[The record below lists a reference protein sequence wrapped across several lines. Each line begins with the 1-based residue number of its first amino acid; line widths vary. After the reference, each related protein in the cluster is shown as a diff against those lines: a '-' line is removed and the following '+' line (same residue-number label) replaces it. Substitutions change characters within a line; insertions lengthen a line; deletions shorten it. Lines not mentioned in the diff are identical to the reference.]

1 MQKRSKHNK
10 KSTVLR
16 GFMAGAAVLVS
27 TLSIFTLLATSPVAA
42 QTPPPG
48 EEKKTNE
55 CPIVDGKIVADPKK
69 PCIAT
74 DLGAPTGDPEV
85 TSGCKSISCNKLI
98 TDYVNPAIKVLTA
111 LVGIVVAISIV
122 VAGIQYSSAS
132 GDPSKVSAAK
142 GRLTNAVLAL
152 LAYLFM
158 MGFLQWL
165 LPGGVL

>member
-1 MQKRSKHNK
+1 MFKRSKSNK
-10 KSTVLR
+10 KNIALR
-16 GFMAGAAVLVS
+16 TLISGIAVLVS
-27 TLSIFTLLATSPVAA
+27 SLSMVTFVTMSQVAA
-42 QTPPPG
+42 QNPPPA
-48 EEKKTNE
+48 TNE
-55 CPIVDGKIVADPKK
+55 CKVVDGKIVADPAK

-74 DLGAPTGDPEV
+74 DLGKPTGDPEV

-98 TDYVNPAIKVLTA
+98 TDYVNPTIKLLSA

-122 VAGIQYSSAS
+122 IAGVQYSSAS

-142 GRLTNAVLAL
+142 GRLTNAILAL